1 MKLFGMQIPFTSK
14 AAVPASLSAPPQR
27 GWFRIAES
35 FAGAWQ
41 RNVPVDGNAVL
52 ANPTLFACITLI
64 AADVSKLRVR
74 LVEKIAEIWTETESA
89 AFSPVLRKPNGLMN
103 RIQFYACWVIS
114 KLTNGNT
121 YVLKER
127 DARGVVVA
135 LYVLDPR
142 LVTPLVAPNGDV
154 YYRLQRDDLSA
165 IPEGGITVPA
175 SEIIH
180 DRMNTL
186 FHPLV
191 GLSPIFAAGLS
202 ATHGLEIIQQ
212 SIRMAQNGSRP
223 GGLLIAPGE
232 IDQKDADRL
241 KAYWEEKY
249 TGENAGKIAVLGS
262 GLKFEKLSVDAVDN
276 QLAEQLKWSDEK
288 ICSCFHVP
296 AYMVGVGGAPTY
308 NNINALNQQ
317 YYAQCLQIHIESI
330 ELCLDEGLALP
341 SNYGTEF
348 DLDGLLRMDTA
359 TQFEALQKGVAG
371 GFLAPNEARRKLDLP
386 KLTGGDTV
394 YLQEQNYSLSAL
406 AKRDAKD
413 NPFEKGSAAA
423 VADKPPVEEDGG
435 DEKEFSGMQA
445 SAVAEL
451 VARRY
456 LPVDAVQNLHALPN

>member
-1 MKLFGMQIPFTSK
+1 MKLFGVQVPFTRK
-14 AAVPASLSAPPQR
+14 AAVPATLSNVPQR

-41 RNVPVDGNAVL
+41 RNVTIDGNAVL
-52 ANPTLFACITLI
+52 ANPTMFACITLI

-74 LVEKIAEIWTETESA
+74 LVEKIAEIWKETESP
-89 AFSPVLRKPNGLMN
+89 AFSPVLRKPNAIMN
-103 RIQFYACWVIS
+103 RIQFYACWIIS

-175 SEIIH
+175 FEIIH

-202 ATHGLEIIQQ
+202 AVHGLEIIQQ
-212 SIRMAQNGSRP
+212 STLMARNASRP
-223 GGLLIAPGE
+223 AGILTAPGE
-232 IDQKDADRL
+232 IDQADADRL
-241 KAYWEEKY
+241 KAYWAENY

-394 YLQEQNYSLSAL
+394 YLQQQQFSLEAL
-406 AKRDAKD
+406 AKRDAKED
-413 NPFEKGSAAA
+413 PFASKAVTAPAAEPQAKAGADDDDPDTAKALEAYEMA
-423 VADKPPVEEDGG
+423 VCPE
-435 DEKEFSGMQA
+435 
-445 SAVAEL
+445 AE
-451 VARRY
+451 A
-456 LPVDAVQNLHALPN
+456 A